1 MPPKTRVTQTASH
14 WAVYNVETNAH
25 GKILGTTPFDAD
37 RHPPVYLRSL
47 PEMVRSPLRLD
58 QPHVRAGFRG
68 EGKRSGVRGGDP
80 FVPVSWDF
88 ALRLVEEEL
97 RRVKA
102 EFGNEAIYG
111 GSYGWASA
119 RRLHHDPSA
128 LKRFLGLYGGYVDK
142 RGNHS
147 FGAALGIE
155 PYVLGRSDITN
166 LVVSWPEV
174 VSSTELI
181 VLFGGASLKNAQIE
195 AGGAVIHDS
204 ADYFKRAGGA
214 RLEFVNISAS
224 RQDLPPELNAQ
235 WIPIRPN
242 TDVALMLGLAHTLAT
257 EGLHDRQFL
266 SKYCEGYE
274 RFEGQERFH
283 HPQRLSRASRQDSW
297 SSRLE
302 HLGGKDSIRSKAS

>member
-1 MPPKTRVTQTASH
+1 
-14 WAVYNVETNAH
+14 
-25 GKILGTTPFDAD
+25 
-37 RHPPVYLRSL
+37 
-47 PEMVRSPLRLD
+47 
-58 QPHVRAGFRG
+58 
-68 EGKRSGVRGGDP
+68 
-80 FVPVSWDF
+80 
-88 ALRLVEEEL
+88 
-97 RRVKA
+97 
-102 EFGNEAIYG
+102 
-111 GSYGWASA
+111 
-119 RRLHHDPSA
+119 
-128 LKRFLGLYGGYVDK
+128 
-142 RGNHS
+142 
-147 FGAALGIE
+147 
-155 PYVLGRSDITN
+155 
-166 LVVSWPEV
+166 VSWPEV